1 MNLLVVDDD
10 SVVRMTLRTVLTS
23 DGHSVVLAA
32 DGEDALTKLAEA
44 NVDMIIADV
53 YMPGIDG
60 IRLRNMVREIPEK
73 AHLPVLFISGY
84 DDKATVDAV
93 QDSHLEGFF
102 KKGRPLTELLAW
114 IKYLTT
120 PVYKRPISPPSID
133 GKPTKRQQMYGRDS
147 RGNARVPLM

>member
-84 DDKATVDAV
+84 DDKA
-93 QDSHLEGFF
+93 
-102 KKGRPLTELLAW
+102 GRVFQERATA
-114 IKYLTT
+114 
-120 PVYKRPISPPSID
+120 D
-133 GKPTKRQQMYGRDS
+133 
-147 RGNARVPLM
+147 